1 MEGIV
6 FFALCAIVLVYL
18 AVRSRVRPCR
28 EYASIDAIVPA
39 YNEGPCLEGALTD
52 LLNNPYIAKVICV
65 NDGSTDDT
73 AAVLE
78 RMQMQWQGRL
88 VAVHQDNTG
97 KGGALMHGL
106 EHVTAAQVF
115 LTDADTR
122 VPADSDGLGYLLAEI
137 RAGAD
142 AVGGVPSSSLD
153 AAGFLPHV
161 RASLKLPMIVLK
173 RTLQQLLGGAPFI
186 ISGSCGM
193 FRTEVLRAV
202 RFSDRTKVEDLDM
215 SWSLVARGYRL
226 RQCNRC
232 VVYPQECNT
241 FAEEWRRWRRWIVGY
256 AVCIRLH
263 RRLLATRFGL
273 FSILPMAVLAL
284 VGAVTVLAAWY
295 GASQRGGLRDIVLVT
310 LPLAWVCVVM
320 AMGAISAVHHRRLW
334 LIPAAAF
341 SVIYVLLAYVIWL
354 MHGLKGLATGREPVR
369 DKPSRCAHVVD

>member
-1 MEGIV
+1 MEGV
-6 FFALCAIVLVYL
+6 AFFGMCVILLVYL
-18 AVRSRVRPCR
+18 AMRTRARPCR
-28 EYASIDAIVPA
+28 EHGSIDAIVPA

-52 LLNNPYIAKVICV
+52 LLDNPYIARVICV

-78 RMQMQWQGRL
+78 RMQAQWRGRL
-88 VAVHQDNTG
+88 VAVHQNNTG

-106 EHVTAAQVF
+106 EHVTATQVF

-142 AVGGVPSSSLD
+142 AVGGVPSSSLH

-215 SWSLVARGYRL
+215 SWTLVARGYRL

-232 VVYPQECNT
+232 IVYPQECNT
-241 FAEEWRRWRRWIVGY
+241 VAEEWRRWRRWIVGY

-273 FSILPMAVLAL
+273 FSILPMAALAL
-284 VGAVTVLAAWY
+284 VGAVSMLAAWH
-295 GASQRGGLRDIVLVT
+295 GASQRDGLRDIVLVT

-320 AMGAISAVHHRRLW
+320 AMGAISAFHHRSLW

-341 SVIYVLLAYVIWL
+341 SVIYVLLAYAIWL
-354 MHGLKGLATGREPVR
+354 MHGLKGLATGREPAR
-369 DKPSRCAHVVD
+369 DKPSRHAHVVE